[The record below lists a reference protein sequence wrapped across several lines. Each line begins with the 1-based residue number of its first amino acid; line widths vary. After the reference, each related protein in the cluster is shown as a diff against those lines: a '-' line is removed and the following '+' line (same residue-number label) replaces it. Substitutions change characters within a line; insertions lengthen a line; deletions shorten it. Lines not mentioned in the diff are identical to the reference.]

1 MWVQDTWGGRGELA
15 GRGLC
20 EGGNGGFRAP
30 TFGSPGTG
38 LVFREEEVVEGAVRE
53 RSSRHGVGAAGSAGR
68 PQVGRGPA
76 VLEPV
81 LSALRERG
89 GVGGEHWASP
99 AAGPAGVSRCREG
112 GPRPTGSD
120 GAAPAQ
126 LSNERTQRPGSEHSC
141 CLPASRVP
149 SALSTSN
156 S

>member
-89 GVGGEHWASP
+89 GVGIAKSQLICSP
-99 AAGPAGVSRCREG
+99 IKGK
-112 GPRPTGSD
+112 
-120 GAAPAQ
+120 Q
-126 LSNERTQRPGSEHSC
+126 LYIPYKLLAIINK
-141 CLPASRVP
+141 LV
-149 SALSTSN
+149 N
-156 S
+156 